1 MYKKTTYK
9 GTLNNVRGLWCGFKP
24 EGLEVEEEL
33 VILYPEEGFVLKHK
47 ESGEYF
53 SSVILKDENSGD
65 NYIEEEEKEG
75 DFRPE

>member
-1 MYKKTTYK
+1 MEVRITYK
-9 GTLNNVRGLWCGFKP
+9 GTQNGVKGIWCGFKP
-24 EGLEVEEEL
+24 EGIKVEEEL
-33 VILYPEEGFVLKHK
+33 SILYPEEGYVLKHK

-53 SSVILKDENSGD
+53 SSVILKDGNSED